1 MHLRNTILQEHSKA
15 QTDKIVQWI
24 GKDPQRFDALFHLFL
39 TDEYRVVQR
48 AAWPLGYA
56 AINHPAFIAKHFGQL
71 LKKLKQPGLHDAVKR
86 NTMKILQDIPIPK
99 RYHGAVMNI
108 CFDYII
114 APDEKPAVKAFSLSI
129 LHTLSQQYPDIKQEL
144 KTIIE
149 SRWEFE
155 SKAFKSRARKI
166 LPTL

>member
-1 MHLRNTILQEHSKA
+1 MHLRNTILEEHSKA

-48 AAWPLGYA
+48 AAWPVSYA
-56 AINHPAFIAKHFGQL
+56 AINHPGFIAKHFGQL
-71 LKKLKQPGLHDAVKR
+71 IKKLKQPVLHDAVKR
-86 NTMKILQDIPIPK
+86 NAMKILQDIPIPK

-114 APDEKPAVKAFSLSI
+114 DPDEKPAVKAFSLSV
-129 LHTLSQQYPDIKQEL
+129 LYNLSQQYPDIKQEL
-144 KTIIE
+144 KTTIE

-155 SKAFKSRARKI
+155 STAFKSRARKI
-166 LPTL
+166 LLTL